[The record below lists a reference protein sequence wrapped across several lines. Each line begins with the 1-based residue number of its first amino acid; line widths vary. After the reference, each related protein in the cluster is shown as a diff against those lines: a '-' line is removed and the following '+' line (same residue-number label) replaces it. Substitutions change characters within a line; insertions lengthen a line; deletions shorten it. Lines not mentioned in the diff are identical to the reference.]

1 MALKQELEEAR
12 AAMGAAMHNVN
23 TVLTAL
29 GVEPAATV
37 AALPPCITAAHAAG
51 EATAHCAPYIDTSKM
66 DSLHSFFAENRNAY
80 FLNNLALLDT
90 SNVMDFYGTFYANTT
105 LTAFDGAAIDMRKA
119 WRFTMMF
126 QGATA
131 LKTVSNVMSGVCAVI
146 TDMFNG
152 CTALEEV
159 HGLDFTAV
167 GYASRTFN
175 GCTSLTT
182 VDGIVGE
189 INVALNLSSAPLS
202 HNSLMNFVNALKNL
216 SGGTAKTLTLGAA
229 NLAKLTADEQAVAT
243 QKGWVLQ

>member
-1 MALKQELEEAR
+1 MALKQELESAREAV
-12 AAMGAAMHNVN
+12 GAALHNVN
-23 TVLTAL
+23 TALTEL
-29 GVEPAATV
+29 GMEPVATV
-37 AALPPCITAAHAAG
+37 AALPQCITDVHAAG
-51 EATAHCAPYIDTSKM
+51 EATAHRAPYIDTSRM
-66 DSLHSFFAENRNAY
+66 DSLHHFFAENRNKY
-80 FLNNLALLDT
+80 FLNNLSLLDT
-90 SNVMDFYGTFYANTT
+90 SNVVDFYGTFFNNTV
-105 LTAFDGAAIDMRKA
+105 LTAFDGAAMDMRKA

-131 LKTVSNVMSGVCAVI
+131 LKTVSNVMSSVCAVI

-152 CTALEEV
+152 CTALEQI

-167 GYASRTFN
+167 GYGSRTFN

-189 INVALNLSSAPLS
+189 INVALDLHWSPLT
-202 HNSLMNFVNALKNL
+202 HDSLMNFINALKTL